1 MSKRVAVFV
10 DDQNVYRRARDS
22 FGLRTAPHFRGQ
34 WRVGKLIT
42 SRISGAGLEFVRVY
56 RGLPDGSRDPKGHAA
71 CSRQVAAWRTNAG
84 VQVVTRALRYPPTYP
99 HEKASEKGIDVQL
112 AIEFVTGALDDAF
125 DIGVVFSADTDL
137 KPALEMVCQRTPVK
151 VEVATRQPA
160 VGYASRISIPERKLW
175 CHYLDRSAFDS
186 VADDVDYAP

>member
-1 MSKRVAVFV
+1 MCIAGSPTVRATPRATPLV
-10 DDQNVYRRARDS
+10 RARLQP
-22 FGLRTAPHFRGQ
+22 GERTQESKSSHAPCG
-34 WRVGKLIT
+34 
-42 SRISGAGLEFVRVY
+42 
-56 RGLPDGSRDPKGHAA
+56 
-71 CSRQVAAWRTNAG
+71 
-84 VQVVTRALRYPPTYP
+84 PPPPYP

-186 VADDVDYAP
+186 VADEVDYAP